1 MAKANI
7 LIVEDERIVAMDI
20 RNSLEAL
27 GYTIAGHADR
37 GEDAV
42 QKAMTL
48 HPDLILMDIVLKGE
62 MDGIQAAEQIQKH
75 SNVPL
80 IFLTAF
86 SDQATL
92 ERARVTEPF
101 GFIVKPFDERDLASN
116 IEMALYKHNLD
127 SKLRESENKFRSVIE
142 YASDGMALISPQGLV
157 IEWNPALEQITGLKR
172 TDLIDQPIWEV
183 SFQMLPKA
191 SRTQER
197 QEAFTHQWKLEA
209 QNGYVNKDHMV
220 QYEIERPD
228 GICRIVESN
237 GFTIETTRG
246 TLGGVIMRDIT
257 ERHQIEQ
264 ALREKEE
271 RLRVITENAP
281 SIIVEV
287 DAQGRILYMSRV
299 LPGYRREDVL
309 GKHVTEWIA
318 PEYKPVMQQVFERVL
333 SEGTTQ
339 SYESY
344 AAGEHGE
351 MRWYLSNL
359 APVYVNGQIKS
370 VIVVSTDISE
380 HKLAELEILGTQNQL
395 KATLEAIPDL
405 IFELGLDGRY
415 HSYHSPRND
424 LLAAPPEVFLGKT
437 ITEIL
442 PAAVADV
449 VMTSILEA
457 NEKELSIGRQFEL
470 QLPQGLFWFELS
482 VSRKPIL
489 PGEEPRFIVL
499 SRDITAR
506 KKAEIDI
513 GNLLAELKT
522 KNTELEQFTYTV
534 SHDLKAPLVTIS
546 GFLGYLEKD
555 VQAGNSER
563 IRSDIQR
570 ITDAIEKM
578 QRLLNEL
585 LELSRIGRLANPLQ
599 LVSLDLIAHDAVEL
613 VAGRIAE
620 KGVNVDIA
628 PDLPVINCDRTRLT
642 QVLQNLLDNAVKF
655 MGDQPSPRIE
665 INQRKEDHNLVFF
678 VRDNGIGI
686 PPEHHA
692 RVFGLFDKLDSKAE
706 GTGIGL
712 ALVKRIVEVHGGKIW
727 VESEGLGKGSTFCFT
742 IPQ

>member
-1 MAKANI
+1 
-7 LIVEDERIVAMDI
+7 
-20 RNSLEAL
+20 
-27 GYTIAGHADR
+27 
-37 GEDAV
+37 
-42 QKAMTL
+42 
-48 HPDLILMDIVLKGE
+48 
-62 MDGIQAAEQIQKH
+62 
-75 SNVPL
+75 
-80 IFLTAF
+80 
-86 SDQATL
+86 
-92 ERARVTEPF
+92 
-101 GFIVKPFDERDLASN
+101 
-116 IEMALYKHNLD
+116 
-127 SKLRESENKFRSVIE
+127 
-142 YASDGMALISPQGLV
+142 
-157 IEWNPALEQITGLKR
+157 
-172 TDLIDQPIWEV
+172 
-183 SFQMLPKA
+183 
-191 SRTQER
+191 
-197 QEAFTHQWKLEA
+197 
-209 QNGYVNKDHMV
+209 
-220 QYEIERPD
+220 
-228 GICRIVESN
+228 
-237 GFTIETTRG
+237 
-246 TLGGVIMRDIT
+246 MRDIT

-287 DAQGRILYMSRV
+287 DDQGRILYMSRV
-299 LPGYRREDVL
+299 LPGYTREDVL

-415 HSYHSPRND
+415 YSYHSPRSD